1 MYRIGQAIIKHA
13 YKFLLTGVI
22 LALVVIAAGCAK
34 TEQSAGTTAADTKP
48 TKISQIIHTSLN
60 TASPYHAYLVA
71 NPDEVKAGES
81 ASLIFTVKDAKGEAV
96 KDLEVVHEKPMH
108 LLVVSSDLAEFN
120 HLHPEPQGDGT
131 LKVSHTFPHGG
142 KYKLYVDFTP
152 PGSNQ
157 AVDSYELT
165 VGGKERQREALVAD
179 ATPVKTVESLSVT
192 MTFEKP
198 LRAGEDVLL
207 NFAVSDAQSGKPVT
221 DLQPYLGAMA
231 HFVIISED
239 TTEFI
244 HAHPMGGAEM
254 DMKMGATSV
263 KASAD
268 AKSKGVKPTVSAHTK
283 FTSSGLYKIW
293 AQFQREGKVITV
305 PFVVRVAEAEQG
317 NVASK
322 GESNSSAPA
331 GAIKVT
337 VSGAG
342 FEPEQIKVKQG
353 ESIKLAFYRA
363 DEKNCASEVVFPSLG
378 IKKALPVGQTTIVEV
393 MMKDKGEI
401 NFGCGMG
408 MFKGALV
415 ATN

>member
-1 MYRIGQAIIKHA
+1 MNKT
-13 YKFLLTGVI
+13 YKVLIAALSLFLLVM
-22 LALVVIAAGCAK
+22 AAGCAK
-34 TEQSAGTTAADTKP
+34 TEQATGTTSTETKP
-48 TKISQIIHTSLN
+48 TKVSNIIHTSLN
-60 TASPYHAYLVA
+60 NASPYHAFLVA
-71 NPDEVKAGES
+71 NPDEVKAGAP
-81 ASLIFTVKDAKGEAV
+81 ASLIFTVKDAKGAIV
-96 KDLEVVHEKPMH
+96 KDLQVVHEKPMH

-120 HLHPEPQGDGT
+120 HLHPEPQSDGT

-142 KYKLYVDFTP
+142 GYKLYVDFTP

-157 AVDSYELT
+157 AVDSYDLT
-165 VGGKERQREALVAD
+165 VGGKERPREALAAD
-179 ATPVKTVESLSVT
+179 ATPAKTVESLKVAMSSD
-192 MTFEKP
+192 KP

-207 NFAVSDAQSGKPVT
+207 NFAVADAQTGKPVT
-221 DLQPYLGAMA
+221 DLQEYLGAMA

-244 HAHPMGGAEM
+244 HAHPMGAEEM
-254 DMKMGATSV
+254 DMGAKTMKTGGDV
-263 KASAD
+263 SA
-268 AKSKGVKPTVSAHTK
+268 KNVKPTVTAHTK

-293 AQFQREGKVITV
+293 AQFQRGEKVITV
-305 PFVVRVAEAEQG
+305 PFVVRVGEGGQG

-322 GESNSSAPA
+322 GESNSAAPA

-342 FEPEQIKVKQG
+342 FEPEQIKVRKG
-353 ESIKLAFYRA
+353 ESVQLAFYRA

-378 IKKALPVGQTTIVEV
+378 IKKALPVGKTTLVEV
-393 MMKDKGEI
+393 TMKDSGEI